1 MLTQDKN
8 KNKNKYTYNKINILQ
23 KYQEIMLYM
32 WQQIQQSQPHSYYQF
47 GSNLHEFTNYG

>member
-8 KNKNKYTYNKINILQ
+8 KNKYTYNKLNILQ